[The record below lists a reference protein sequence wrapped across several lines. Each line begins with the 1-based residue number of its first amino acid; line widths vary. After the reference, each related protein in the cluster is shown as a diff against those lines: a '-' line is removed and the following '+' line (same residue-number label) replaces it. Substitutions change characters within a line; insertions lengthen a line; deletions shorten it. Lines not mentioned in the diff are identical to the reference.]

1 MLQEVTI
8 IETQRLQIQEVN
20 KNDTQFI
27 FDLLNSPGWIQ
38 HIGNRGIRTLTD
50 AEAYIQSPLAQ
61 SYEKDGFGLY
71 KMVLKEEQKP
81 IGLCGLIDRSDLPHV
96 DIGFAI
102 LPQYQGKGYT
112 FEAAKATME
121 HGQSKLGLE
130 VIWGITGPSNI
141 KSQKLLEKLGLKFLK
156 KIQFGNYEE
165 DTWVYS
171 NEITI

>member
-1 MLQEVTI
+1 MII

-20 KNDTQFI
+20 LEDGSFI
-27 FDLLNSPGWIQ
+27 FDLLNSPGWIEF
-38 HIGNRGIRTLTD
+38 IGNRGIDTIAD
-50 AEAYIQSPLAQ
+50 AEAYIQNPLIEGYQ
-61 SYEKDGFGLY
+61 KDGFGLY
-71 KMVLKEEQKP
+71 KMVLKESEKP
-81 IGLCGLIDRSDLPHV
+81 IGMCGLIDRSDLPHV

-102 LPQYQGKGYT
+102 LPEYQGKGYT

-121 HGQSKLGLE
+121 YGASTLGLE

-141 KSQKLLEKLGLKFLK
+141 KSQRLLEKLGLKFLK

-171 NEITI
+171 NEETS